1 MLIKKAEE
9 SLRRSSLVL
18 NHFSNYRHKLWLIGD
33 GRSGTT
39 WVSNLINYDKYFR
52 HVFEPYHSKIM
63 PEVKFLSSHYYA
75 RPAIENYQLYELS
88 EKIFTGRLWYPRLD
102 SDNAIGMYKG
112 LLVKDIF
119 ANLFSYWV
127 HSHFADVKIILL
139 VRNPFAVAMSKYM
152 KKDWTWIT
160 DPIDLFNQPDLQ
172 NDYLKEFEDLIFKT
186 AEKNDFI
193 LNQIL
198 IWSIIHFIPFRQF
211 NSEQI
216 HLVFYEDI
224 FLNPVSEISKIGNY
238 VGIDLNH
245 LSKRVIEKPS
255 RVGSLNIQRGTSP
268 ITSWKSDIPVST
280 IDQGFRILES
290 FGLHNL
296 YDQNSIP
303 CKFEL
308 DNF

>member
-1 MLIKKAEE
+1 MLNKKVEE

-18 NHFSNYRHKLWLIGD
+18 NRFSTYNHKIWLIGD

-39 WVSNLINYDKYFR
+39 WVSNLINYDNYFR
-52 HVFEPYHSKIM
+52 HVFEPYHSKVM

-75 RPAIENYQLYELS
+75 RPGMENRQLSNLS
-88 EKIFTGRLWYPRLD
+88 EKIFAGRLLHPRLD

-127 HSHFADVKIILL
+127 HSNFADVKIVLL

-160 DPIDLFNQPDLQ
+160 DPTDLFNQPDLQ
-172 NDYLKEFEDLIFKT
+172 NDYLKEFEDLIFRT
-186 AEKNDFI
+186 TEKNDFI

-198 IWSIIHFIPFRQF
+198 IWSIIHFVPFRQF

-224 FLNPVSEISKIGNY
+224 FLDPVSEISKIGNY
-238 VGIDLNH
+238 VGKDLNH
-245 LSKRVIEKPS
+245 LSKLVIEKPS
-255 RVGSLNIQRGTSP
+255 RVDGLNIQRGTSP
-268 ITSWKSDIPVST
+268 ITSWKNDIPVST
-280 IDQGFRILES
+280 IDQGFKILES

-303 CKFEL
+303 SKFDL